1 MTPHRRAQSRART
14 FAATAAASALLHAGG
29 LAAAAQLRSGRA
41 ATPPPVVVE
50 FEAALPPA
58 PAPRPRA
65 RAARDFAPVRTAAAA
80 PPPPDE
86 SAPPEAAR
94 ERPVPRVGVSLS
106 STATGGAFAVG
117 VGNTLHGRAGETA
130 ADPEEV
136 RPYAAPARRPSTQP
150 RPLELPDIAYPPDA
164 RRAGVEGKVVLLL
177 RIDATGRV
185 ADARVI
191 SAPGSGLG
199 EAAREGAFR
208 FRFSPALLGGEP
220 VETEI
225 RFTYAFVLE

>member
-1 MTPHRRAQSRART
+1 MTSPRRSLSRART
-14 FAATAAASALLHAGG
+14 FAATVAVSALLHAGG
-29 LAAAAQLRSGRA
+29 FAAASQLRHQRA
-41 ATPPPVVVE
+41 EPRRPVLVE
-50 FEAALPPA
+50 FEAAPPPA
-58 PAPRPRA
+58 PEPPRPA
-65 RAARDFAPVRTAAAA
+65 RVARPLATTAVPDAL
-80 PPPPDE
+80 PPPDE
-86 SAPPEAAR
+86 EPPPEAAR

-117 VGNTLHGRAGETA
+117 IGNTLHGRAGETA
-130 ADPEEV
+130 ADSSEV
-136 RPYAAPARRPSTQP
+136 RPYAAPPPQPSTQP
-150 RPLELPDIAYPPDA
+150 RPLELPDIPYPPAA